1 MTRRWIFSG
10 MLMAGY
16 AAVVL
21 ATPAR
26 GADQIS
32 PAAEKEAQDIFKNRC
47 TMCHGPGGKGD
58 GPAGTALNPHPQ
70 NWTDAAWQK
79 ATGDQEIE
87 KAILGGGQSVGKSV
101 LMPAN
106 PDLANKPEVVKALRQ
121 IVRSFSGK

>member
-1 MTRRWIFSG
+1 MTMRWIRSG
-10 MLMAGY
+10 LLMAGY
-16 AAVVL
+16 AALML

-47 TMCHGPGGKGD
+47 TMCHGASGKGD
-58 GPAGTALNPHPQ
+58 GPAGVALNPKPR

-79 ATGDQEIE
+79 DTPDEAIE
-87 KAILGGGQSVGKSV
+87 KVILGGGQSVGKSV

-121 IVRSFSGK
+121 IVRSFAGK

>member
-1 MTRRWIFSG
+1 
-10 MLMAGY
+10 MAAFG
-16 AAVVL
+16 AAAL
-21 ATPAR
+21 AAPAR

-47 TMCHGPGGKGD
+47 TMCHGASGKGD
-58 GPAGTALNPHPQ
+58 GPAGAALNPKPR
-70 NWTDAAWQK
+70 NWTDSAWQK
-79 ATGDQEIE
+79 VVTDEEIE
-87 KAILGGGQSVGKSV
+87 KAILGGGQEVGKSV

>member
-1 MTRRWIFSG
+1 MTMRWIRSG
-10 MLMAGY
+10 LLMAGS
-16 AAVVL
+16 AVVML
-21 ATPAR
+21 AAPAR

-47 TMCHGPGGKGD
+47 TMCHGASGKGD
-58 GPAGTALNPHPQ
+58 GPAGVALNPRPR

-79 ATGDQEIE
+79 ATPDEEIE
-87 KAILGGGQSVGKSV
+87 KAILGGGQAVGKSV